1 MRARRDAAIRLLR
14 TALVATIV
22 IPLAIL
28 CWGTWVT
35 YNNAFA
41 HADEQLSATM
51 DVLAEQANTVFESVG
66 LTFTS
71 VDTLVGAMS
80 DDQISASEQA
90 LHDKLHELESG
101 DGSGQRHP
109 RPRQRWAYPGQFT
122 GDASS
127 QRTEPFRPGLFQGAG
142 YQRCR
147 YIHRFGTGAT
157 GFRES
162 LLWRQSA
169 PAFAERTI
177 LRRRR
182 CIGRS
187 PRSSPISFHAS
198 FGTPAATMSCSRPMA
213 TFSPAIR
220 HRPTASIGSPRKAA
234 SCTSSR
240 KAPRGGLLPRDRRSM
255 ASTAESAY
263 AN

>member
-51 DVLAEQANTVFESVG
+51 DVLAEQANTVFESVA

-90 LHDKLHELESG
+90 LHGRLHELEVA
-101 DGSGQRHP
+101 
-109 RPRQRWAYPGQFT
+109 RQRAQAHAAEKYVEKMG
-122 GDASS
+122 GALK
-127 QRTEPFRPGLFQGAG
+127 QRAR
-142 YQRCR
+142 
-147 YIHRFGTGAT
+147 
-157 GFRES
+157 
-162 LLWRQSA
+162 
-169 PAFAERTI
+169 AEQI
-177 LRRRR
+177 
-182 CIGRS
+182 
-187 PRSSPISFHAS
+187 
-198 FGTPAATMSCSRPMA
+198 
-213 TFSPAIR
+213 
-220 HRPTASIGSPRKAA
+220 
-234 SCTSSR
+234 
-240 KAPRGGLLPRDRRSM
+240 
-255 ASTAESAY
+255 
-263 AN
+263 